1 MKTDSELVSKRLME
15 IINERNL
22 TINRVATLSGMH
34 QSSVN
39 AMFRGDSASPKLST
53 LRKIASG
60 LDMSLIELLDFPPY
74 NEVEEFH

>member
-1 MKTDSELVSKRLME
+1 MKTDSELISDRLLT

-22 TINRVATLSGMH
+22 TINRVATLSGMG

-39 AMFRGDSASPKLST
+39 AIFRGDSASPKIGT

-60 LDMSLIELLDFPPY
+60 LDMPLIELLNFPPY
-74 NEVEEFH
+74 NEVEE